1 MSVGWREMSHMEDF
15 SVMDT
20 PKHSQVNEQI
30 PTNLEQTFERLRPV
44 QQSPLTLNLVK
55 KKQEMQ
61 RIDQLN
67 SILVRKLHEV

>member
-1 MSVGWREMSHMEDF
+1 MSHMEDF

-20 PKHSQVNEQI
+20 PKHSKVDEQI

-55 KKQEMQ
+55 KKQEM
-61 RIDQLN
+61 
-67 SILVRKLHEV
+67 